1 MNEPSGPIGTH
12 IGDGV
17 YLSGF
22 DGAYWW
28 LSTQRGDRVERIAL
42 EPGALV
48 ALVARVVAEVPEMGQ
63 HLARAAGGTR

>member
-1 MNEPSGPIGTH
+1 MNEPSGPVGTH

-42 EPGALV
+42 EPGALLE
-48 ALVARVVAEVPEMGQ
+48 LVARVVAEVPEMTQ
-63 HLARAAGGTR
+63 PIVDAAGGGR